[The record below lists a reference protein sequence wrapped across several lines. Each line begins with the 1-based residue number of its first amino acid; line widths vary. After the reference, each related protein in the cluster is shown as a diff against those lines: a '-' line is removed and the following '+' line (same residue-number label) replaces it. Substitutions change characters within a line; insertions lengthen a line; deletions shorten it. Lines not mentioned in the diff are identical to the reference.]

1 MEHVTYLLGWLHSC
15 YYCDEL
21 IFFFFFL
28 NLFCQE
34 TYCSFICFLKKL
46 AYLSRVAEEDG
57 WMLRKCLFEAKAE
70 QSMFSNADI

>member
-21 IFFFFFL
+21 IFFFFFKFIL
-28 NLFCQE
+28 SGNLL
-34 TYCSFICFLKKL
+34 FIYLLFKKL